1 MRKGGII
8 MEKLSYE
15 RPEIEVVSFDDEDV
29 ITASG
34 EIETPEVGAVQQLF

>member
-1 MRKGGII
+1 

-34 EIETPEVGAVQQLF
+34 EIETPEVSAVQQLF